1 MVVSTALGPVANSF
15 LLEEGLDYN
24 QVHFGIIGVIVL
36 NALLVLTSG
45 MIIKRWRKMREARN

>member
-1 MVVSTALGPVANSF
+1 MGPVANSF